1 MTYTERYTPF
11 PKLGKKDLTLKL
23 ENIPAE
29 KCTIKEHIINQEFG
43 SAFEKW
49 LEMGACDLDKEDI
62 DYLKNASAPKIVK
75 YDMKIDNNTLKL
87 SFILSPLEVRLIEIF
102 LK

>member
-1 MTYTERYTPF
+1 
-11 PKLGKKDLTLKL
+11 
-23 ENIPAE
+23 
-29 KCTIKEHIINQEFG
+29 
-43 SAFEKW
+43 
-49 LEMGACDLDKEDI
+49 MGACDLDKEDI